1 MLSEAG
7 NRKVEGEDGTRRAVV
22 INGCVNIMK
31 KTHSRWRSRRRLGF
45 ANASERELTLLR

>member
-31 KTHSRWRSRRRLGF
+31 KKPTADGGHG
-45 ANASERELTLLR
+45 AASASLMPVKGS

>member
-31 KTHSRWRSRRRLGF
+31 KTHSRWCHG
-45 ANASERELTLLR
+45 AASASLMPVKGS